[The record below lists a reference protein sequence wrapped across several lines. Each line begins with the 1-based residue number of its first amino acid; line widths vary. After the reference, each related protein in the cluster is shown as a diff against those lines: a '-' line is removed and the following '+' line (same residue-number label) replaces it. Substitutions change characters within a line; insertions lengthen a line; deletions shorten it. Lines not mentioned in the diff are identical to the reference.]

1 MLSNASSLTLWDCVF
16 NLFVLFFLIIDSH
29 SLDIVSNVVAAG
41 LVFTTVIIIYLHIY
55 IFFNNE
61 RKRQVTRTFSVLVW
75 KFSRKIQAIAFEVAL
90 NIKISIKKKR
100 LKFYDAF
107 SIGNI
112 CICIQDSSP
121 WVHLFGVKTRRCL
134 VFFFSFNNLNEKK
147 NKKNY
152 FPKLQY
158 LFLCPS
164 NEKQFER
171 RGLTVKNSGL
181 RIGKKKEKEK
191 ETRLLHCKFPMYV
204 SNT

>member
-1 MLSNASSLTLWDCVF
+1 M
-16 NLFVLFFLIIDSH
+16 
-29 SLDIVSNVVAAG
+29 
-41 LVFTTVIIIYLHIY
+41 
-55 IFFNNE
+55 
-61 RKRQVTRTFSVLVW
+61 
-75 KFSRKIQAIAFEVAL
+75 
-90 NIKISIKKKR
+90 KKK
-100 LKFYDAF
+100 
-107 SIGNI
+107 
-112 CICIQDSSP
+112 
-121 WVHLFGVKTRRCL
+121 
-134 VFFFSFNNLNEKK
+134 
-147 NKKNY
+147 KKNY